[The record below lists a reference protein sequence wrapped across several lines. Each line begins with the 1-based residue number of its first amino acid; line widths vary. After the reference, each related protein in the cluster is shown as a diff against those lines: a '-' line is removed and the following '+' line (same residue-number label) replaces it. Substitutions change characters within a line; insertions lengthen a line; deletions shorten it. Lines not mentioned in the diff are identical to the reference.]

1 MPDPVSPGSCLQVV
15 LGVEVTVHEDDRV
28 CTGQVDALAT
38 CSRHMQ
44 KTFGI
49 TTPNIIS
56 KFCRI
61 EYSKVR
67 L

>member
-1 MPDPVSPGSCLQVV
+1 LPDPVSPGSCLQVV

-38 CSRHMQ
+38 CGRHIQ
-44 KTFGI
+44 TTFGI
-49 TTPNIIS
+49 ITPNVIS
-56 KFCRI
+56 NLFRI